1 MLGHHC
7 LNGIPEVPGNMSAG
21 FTGFTPIKG
30 KTLFMTTRM
39 TVAAA
44 CCDVQVTSKG
54 IRSRWLFVGRRGVAE
69 QLL

>member
-30 KTLFMTTRM
+30 KTLFMR
-39 TVAAA
+39 VKVRH
-44 CCDVQVTSKG
+44 DG
-54 IRSRWLFVGRRGVAE
+54 NIRSALRLCTCHGGVSIVH
-69 QLL
+69 